1 VIDFARNGILRSSR
15 VISAPASRSA
25 GSRSAAK
32 CHHRGELFPRRP
44 PADKVAL
51 VVTGVAVAAVAVLSG

>member
-1 VIDFARNGILRSSR
+1 